1 MEALHAGLL
10 HDENGKLSNGMRH
23 KILSELGFDIW
34 ENTMDE
40 KTLQGYQAEKENV
53 SLVIDGVINEP
64 TEIDDHATHINEHI
78 CFILS
83 NDFKIQQKEKP
94 ELETKLLEHIR
105 KHKMFNQISKQ
116 IENIEK
122 E

>member
-1 MEALHAGLL
+1 
-10 HDENGKLSNGMRH
+10 
-23 KILSELGFDIW
+23 
-34 ENTMDE
+34 MDE